1 MQTDRGQARMYA
13 QVDDR
18 IADGVIM
25 VPHGWHGEGNCNLL
39 TDCRAD
45 SREPIMGYP
54 TWKSQ
59 LCAVQPVEETTG

>member
-1 MQTDRGQARMYA
+1 MHA

-39 TDCRAD
+39 TDCRAE

-59 LCAVQPVEETTG
+59 LCAIKPVVEATQ